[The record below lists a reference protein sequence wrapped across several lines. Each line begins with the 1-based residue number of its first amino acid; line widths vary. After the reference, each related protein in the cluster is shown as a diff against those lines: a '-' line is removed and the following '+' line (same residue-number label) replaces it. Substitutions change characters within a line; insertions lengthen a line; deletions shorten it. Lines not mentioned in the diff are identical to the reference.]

1 MDGRQAGPG
10 LQEGKTPLKSP
21 QLATVLLS
29 RVPGCLVSGVQE
41 GQGESGAQLSH
52 TQEPASWPW
61 LDKGSAATSLGSWTA
76 SHHRAGR
83 D

>member
-21 QLATVLLS
+21 RLATVLLS

-41 GQGESGAQLSH
+41 GQQERGARAQPHPGVSFPA
-52 TQEPASWPW
+52 TAGQRVCCGKPGIVDRQPPQGQE
-61 LDKGSAATSLGSWTA
+61 
-76 SHHRAGR
+76 
-83 D
+83 

>member
-1 MDGRQAGPG
+1 MDGCQAGPG

-41 GQGESGAQLSH
+41 GQGESGAQLSYTPRSQLPGH
-52 TQEPASWPW
+52 
-61 LDKGSAATSLGSWTA
+61 SWTKGLLRQA
-76 SHHRAGR
+76 WDLGDRQPPQGQA
-83 D
+83 